1 MSSTSLTPLSLEISL
16 TMIDPFFRLWLC
28 RFLVWYRLNPIT
40 GSSFLVDS
48 VGISNGENV
57 WFVSP
62 TSSMFSSGLIHAIST
77 KVRFLFYFCL
87 CELNP
92 FVDYFPKFCLDYES
106 CLCLSG
112 KIDGEVVVWSREE
125 RTMMMKRVSS
135 DNCGYGIGGPIRQ
148 RSFLYAVLFDDLK
161 FYKSFS
167 WVRSLSRLL
176 CWFKTVD
183 WLNLHCLNCEL
194 RSVLCF
200 DFKHSWS
207 CVGDSK
213 WERGRQRSCR
223 EQQEYRGHTKT
234 SNHLSLSS

>member
-92 FVDYFPKFCLDYES
+92 FVDYFPKFCLLWELPLSIRKDRWGSGGLKSWGTDYDDEES
-106 CLCLSG
+106 IFRQLW
-112 KIDGEVVVWSREE
+112 IRYWWSNPTKVIPLR
-125 RTMMMKRVSS
+125 
-135 DNCGYGIGGPIRQ
+135 CFI
-148 RSFLYAVLFDDLK
+148 
-161 FYKSFS
+161 
-167 WVRSLSRLL
+167 W
-176 CWFKTVD
+176 WFKI
-183 WLNLHCLNCEL
+183 L
-194 RSVLCF
+194 
-200 DFKHSWS
+200 
-207 CVGDSK
+207 
-213 WERGRQRSCR
+213 
-223 EQQEYRGHTKT
+223 
-234 SNHLSLSS
+234 